1 METLCDVT
9 LDGHFVA
16 AGTLFRGTMRRFLGF
31 VALGIFSQVVF
42 RAHCASVSTD
52 RPKQRR
58 SPAGEAPADT
68 PRGADARVAPHVPGC
83 SLTVHPTSAYLFG
96 CNSSRPKGGCFRLQR
111 RFARAAP
118 RQCESGVPGGVADGR
133 RRQDRGPRVFQQRGV
148 QSLEQNLQRE
158 R

>member
-1 METLCDVT
+1 MDTLCDVT

-58 SPAGEAPADT
+58 SPAGEALRTHPE
-68 PRGADARVAPHVPGC
+68 ARMHA
-83 SLTVHPTSAYLFG
+83 SHPMFPVV
-96 CNSSRPKGGCFRLQR
+96 R
-111 RFARAAP
+111 
-118 RQCESGVPGGVADGR
+118 
-133 RRQDRGPRVFQQRGV
+133 
-148 QSLEQNLQRE
+148 
-158 R
+158 